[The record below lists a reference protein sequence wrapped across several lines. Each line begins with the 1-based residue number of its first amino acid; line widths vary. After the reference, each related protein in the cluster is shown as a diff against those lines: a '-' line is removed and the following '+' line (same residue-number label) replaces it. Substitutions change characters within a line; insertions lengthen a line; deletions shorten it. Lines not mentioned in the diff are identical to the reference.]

1 MKSLLA
7 LTASLSLV
15 SCATIAPPAAHGTV
29 DHVVLMWQKRP
40 GNAADREKLL
50 AACSE
55 LRVIPGIKFLDS
67 GTALASERPVVDD
80 SFDVGLTLR
89 FDSATSLHAY
99 ETDPRH
105 VKKVNEVL
113 KPLTKKIV
121 VYDIIR

>member
-1 MKSLLA
+1 MKLLLA
-7 LTASLSLV
+7 LASALSLI

-40 GNAADREKLL
+40 GNTTDRQALL
-50 AACSE
+50 SACSE

-89 FDSATSLHAY
+89 FDSAKSLHAY
-99 ETDPRH
+99 EIDPRH
-105 VKKVNEVL
+105 LKRVNEVF
-113 KPLTKKIV
+113 KPLTKKII